1 MQLTVKTLA
10 GLEPLLASEL
20 EALGA
25 QQIEAGRRVVRA
37 EGDRR
42 LLYRA
47 NLELRTALRVL
58 VPIAEF
64 EAASEQ
70 DLYRAV
76 QQVDWGRYLGSS
88 HTLAVDAVT
97 SGQVFRHSRYAAL
110 KTKDALVDQFRSR
123 SGRRPSVDVQ
133 DPTLRINL
141 RIKDTQCTLSLD
153 SSGDS
158 LHRRGYRSRGGP
170 APLNEVLAAGMLLL
184 AGYTGQRT
192 LLDPMCGSGTILAEA
207 AMIACRRPPQW
218 QRTRFGFLRWRDADL
233 QLWEEVRERAGQA
246 MQQPEAL
253 LFGRDRHPRAIAL
266 SRSNLGKAG
275 LLRYASL
282 EAADFL
288 QAPPPAPEGLL
299 LMNPPYD
306 ERMPQDE
313 VESFYQQI
321 GDRLKQAYT
330 GWEAWVL
337 SGHREALK
345 RIGLRAS
352 KRTSLYNGPLACKYL
367 KYELYVGSKKRS

>member
-37 EGDRR
+37 GGDRR

-64 EAASEQ
+64 EAATEQ

-76 QQVDWGRYLGSS
+76 QKVDWGQYLGSR

-97 SGQVFRHSRYAAL
+97 SGRVFRHSHYAAL
-110 KTKDALVDQFRSR
+110 KTKDAIVDQFRAR
-123 SGRRPSVDVQ
+123 SGMRPSVDVQ
-133 DPTLRINL
+133 DPTLRINVH
-141 RIKDTQCTLSLD
+141 IKGNQGTLSLD

-158 LHRRGYRSRGGP
+158 LHKRGYRSQGGP

-184 AGYTGQRT
+184 AGYTGRRP

-207 AMIACRRPPQW
+207 ALIACRQPPQW
-218 QRTRFGFLRWRDADL
+218 QRSRFGFLRWRDAEL
-233 QLWEEVRERAGQA
+233 ELWEDVRERAAQG
-246 MQQPEAL
+246 MQQPEAP

-275 LLRYASL
+275 LLRHVQL

-288 QAPPPAPEGLL
+288 QAPPPAPKGLL
-299 LMNPPYD
+299 LVNPPYD
-306 ERMPQDE
+306 ERMPQAE
-313 VESFYQQI
+313 VEGFYQQI

-330 GWEAWVL
+330 GWEAWIL
-337 SGHREALK
+337 SAHQEALK

-367 KYELYVGSKKRS
+367 KYELYAGSKKRP